1 MLSDRT
7 YMRDDYPRQ
16 NTSVTT
22 WLICAIIAGY
32 VVQNVAARWMG
43 PGVERSFNNL
53 LALSGDSL
61 LSFKVWTLLSYSFLH
76 SMSSFLHVVFNL
88 LWIWLLGRELLPLL
102 GARRFLWLYGGGVVG
117 GGLLWLGVN
126 WNEPSLL
133 FGASAGVCALLM
145 VYAAINPNKSITLLL
160 FFIVPVTIKPKW
172 LVIFIGGFDLLGF
185 LFYEAVS
192 GTGIGNIAHSAHLG
206 GFAIGW
212 LFFRYV
218 YERDWQGFGG
228 GDQSMELPG
237 WMKRKSDTASSSRPY
252 KVNLGGSS
260 AGSSSSSSRG
270 EARHLDLKAEVDRI
284 LDKINTSGF
293 GALTDEEKR
302 ILDRAKDMLNRR

>member
-7 YMRDDYPRQ
+7 YMRDEYSRHS
-16 NTSVTT
+16 TSVST

-32 VVQNVAARWMG
+32 VVQNIAARWLG
-43 PGVERSFNNL
+43 PGMERSFNNL
-53 LALSGDSL
+53 LALSGESMA
-61 LSFKVWTLLSYSFLH
+61 SFKVWTLISYSFLH

-88 LWIWLLGRELLPLL
+88 LWIWLLGRELVPLL
-102 GARRFLWLYGGGVVG
+102 GNKRFLWLYGGGVVG
-117 GGLLWLGVN
+117 GALLWLTVN
-126 WNEPSLL
+126 YNDPNLL

-145 VYAAINPNKSITLLL
+145 VYAAIHPNKSITLLL

-185 LFYEAVS
+185 LFYEAV
-192 GTGIGNIAHSAHLG
+192 GGVGIGNIAHSAHLG
-206 GFAIGW
+206 GFAVGW

-218 YERDWQGFGG
+218 YQGDWQGLG
-228 GDQSMELPG
+228 GDRPAMELPA
-237 WMKRKSDTASSSRPY
+237 WMKRGREGSSRPY
-252 KVNLGGSS
+252 KVNVGGNNPTSTFS
-260 AGSSSSSSRG
+260 TKGDSSR
-270 EARHLDLKAEVDRI
+270 HVDLKAEVDRI